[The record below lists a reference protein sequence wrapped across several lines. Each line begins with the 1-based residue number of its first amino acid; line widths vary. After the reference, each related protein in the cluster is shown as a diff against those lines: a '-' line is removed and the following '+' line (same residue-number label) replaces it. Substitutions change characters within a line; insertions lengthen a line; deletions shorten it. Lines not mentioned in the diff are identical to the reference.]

1 VRDRN
6 RVLASLEASFRE
18 AFERVRVSGDADEMA
33 RLDLEFQRDQ
43 LQLEVLM
50 DIRDLMLR
58 EREAPREPA
67 REERSLIEEGSA
79 FIEKAGA
86 LRRMTKLR

>member
-1 VRDRN
+1 MRDRN

-18 AFERVRVSGDADEMA
+18 AFERARASGDRDEMA

-58 EREAPREPA
+58 EREAPQEAPRD
-67 REERSLIEEGSA
+67 ERSLIEEGSA
-79 FIEKAGA
+79 LIEKAGA
-86 LRRMTKLR
+86 LRRMAKLG

>member
-1 VRDRN
+1 MRDRN

-18 AFERVRVSGDADEMA
+18 AFERVRASGDADEMA

>member
-1 VRDRN
+1 MRDRN

-18 AFERVRVSGDADEMA
+18 AFERASERGDRDEMA
-33 RLDLEFQRDQ
+33 RLDLAFQRDQ

-58 EREAPREPA
+58 ERDAPREPPPD
-67 REERSLIEEGSA
+67 ERSLIEEGSA
-79 FIEKAGA
+79 LIEKAGA
-86 LRRMTKLR
+86 LRRMAKLR

>member
-1 VRDRN
+1 MRDRK

-18 AFERVRVSGDADEMA
+18 AFERARDGDDRDEMA

-43 LQLEVLM
+43 LQLEVLL

-58 EREAPREPA
+58 EHEAPQGPPRDEK
-67 REERSLIEEGSA
+67 SLIEEGSA
-79 FIEKAGA
+79 LIEKAGA
-86 LRRMTKLR
+86 LRRMARLR

>member
-1 VRDRN
+1 MRDRN
-6 RVLASLEASFRE
+6 RVLASLEASFRD
-18 AFERVRVSGDADEMA
+18 AFERAQTGGDRDEMA

-58 EREAPREPA
+58 ERQAPQEPA
-67 REERSLIEEGSA
+67 PDERSLIEEGSA
-79 FIEKAGA
+79 LIEKAGA
-86 LRRMTKLR
+86 LRRMAKLR